1 MSAPARSEAR
11 AEAADGGLAVHAAQA
26 ADQVTDAVAEAL
38 GRLARPRRLGAPQ
51 GALVVALWGAGAA
64 LTGAVPDTDS
74 FLVEGTAF
82 LAILAA
88 AVAGLFALA
97 WAVSRVA
104 GSAGARLG
112 GRLGTWAPW
121 LVANGAFL
129 LVWEA
134 VTAKLGV
141 LRPPFFP
148 APQQLFA
155 ETWKDHALLARSF
168 GSSLLLL
175 AAGFFVGVAAGLAT
189 GIAMGWSRRAAY
201 WINPFLKY
209 IGPVPSLAW
218 VPIVFVVFPTA
229 YAGAVFLIALTVW
242 FPVSLL
248 TMTGIQS
255 VPKSYYDV
263 AQTLGASDA
272 FLIWR
277 ISLPAALPN
286 IFTGLFMAL
295 TTAFVTLTVAEN
307 FGVNAG
313 LGWYI
318 NWKKGW
324 SAYPAMYA
332 AIILMVLFC
341 SGLLWGLFAVRDRVL
356 AWQRGLRRW

>member
-1 MSAPARSEAR
+1 MRSEPRVEVADAGVGAR
-11 AEAADGGLAVHAAQA
+11 TAQS
-26 ADQVTDAVAEAL
+26 ADQMTDAIADAL
-38 GRLARPRRLGAPQ
+38 RKLSRPRRLDGVAGATV
-51 GALVVALWGAGAA
+51 LVLWAGAA
-64 LTGAVPDTDS
+64 LLIGGVADTEN
-74 FLVEGTAF
+74 FLVEGTQF
-82 LAILAA
+82 LTYLTAA
-88 AVAGLFALA
+88 LTALFALA
-97 WAVSRVA
+97 WLVSL
-104 GSAGARLG
+104 GHGAWATRIS
-112 GRLGTWAPW
+112 GRLGAWAPW
-121 LVANGAFL
+121 LIANGAFL

-134 VTAKLGV
+134 VTAKLGL
-141 LRPPFFP
+141 LRPPYFP

-155 ETWKDHALLARSF
+155 EVWKDHVLLARSF

-175 AAGFFVGVAAGLAT
+175 ACGFFVGVAAGLAT
-189 GIAMGWSRRAAY
+189 GISMGWSRRATY

-263 AQTLGASDA
+263 AQTLGASNR
-272 FLIWR
+272 FLIWKV
-277 ISLPAALPN
+277 SLPAALPN

-307 FGVNAG
+307 FGVNSG

-332 AIILMVLFC
+332 AIILMVVFC
-341 SGLLWGLFAVRDRVL
+341 SGLLWVLFSVRDRVL
-356 AWQRGLRRW
+356 AWQRGLQRW